1 MRCMRRASASCRC
14 EPKAWVRCN
23 VSKVL
28 GRGLSNASS
37 DEADQVTAA
46 ASALSAGSG
55 ILASQLG
62 AKLGF
67 DDAGVSQSRTLGG

>member
-1 MRCMRRASASCRC
+1 
-14 EPKAWVRCN
+14 
-23 VSKVL
+23 VL